1 MAYMSQERKKELA
14 VGLKATMAPY
24 GIKYSVRV
32 RNHST
37 IVMTI
42 TEGPVDFI
50 KNAEAIRTM
59 KMNDQD
65 FGNRGTDTRQYL
77 QINTYSIDSHHSG
90 LCAEI
95 LNKAEKAL
103 NMGNHD
109 RSDVQSD
116 YFDVGW
122 YVDINVGSFD
132 KPYRVVSK

>member
-1 MAYMSQERKKELA
+1 
-14 VGLKATMAPY
+14 MAPY

-50 KNAEAIRTM
+50 KNAEAMRM
-59 KMNDQD
+59 MNMNDQD
-65 FGNRGTDTRQYL
+65 FGNRGDGAREYL

-90 LCAEI
+90 ICAEI

-103 NMGNHD
+103 NMGNRD
-109 RSDVQSD
+109 RCRRRE
-116 YFDVGW
+116 YCDVGW
-122 YVDINVGSFD
+122 YVYINVGSFD